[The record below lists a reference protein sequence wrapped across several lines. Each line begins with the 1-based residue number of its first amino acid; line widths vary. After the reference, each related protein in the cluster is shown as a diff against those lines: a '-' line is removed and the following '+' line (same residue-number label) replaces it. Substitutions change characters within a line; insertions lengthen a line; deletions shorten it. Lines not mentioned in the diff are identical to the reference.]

1 MGVIIF
7 NNKSSADCRIQ
18 VAHPPGYAYPERDY
32 TITHIPGRNG
42 DIIQDNGCYKNVERT
57 YEVSFDAPNE
67 DFATYANA
75 VSAWLHSTTGYAR
88 LEDSYEPNYYRMAT
102 YQESNIFE
110 NLYNQAGTATIVFEC
125 KPQRFLKTGET
136 PVTITSPVDFLS
148 NPTGF
153 EAYPLIKVSGTFG
166 SLTINDNQTIT
177 LSSIDSYTMLD
188 CELQDAYKETTNKNS
203 TISGT
208 FPVLKPGSN
217 TISWTGNISSVII
230 TPRWWTI

>member
-57 YEVSFDAPNE
+57 YEVSFDTPNE

-125 KPQRFLKTGET
+125 KPQRFLKTGDNII
-136 PVTITSPVDFLS
+136 TIQNSLTIM

-153 EAYPLIKVSGTFG
+153 EAYPLFKVTGTSGVLTVNGNSITF
-166 SLTINDNQTIT
+166 
-177 LSSIDSYTMLD
+177 SSIDDYVILD
-188 CELQDAYKETTNKNS
+188 CELQDAYKENINKNS

-208 FPVLKPGSN
+208 FPVLKTGSN
-217 TISWTGNISSVII
+217 TISWTGDISSV
-230 TPRWWTI
+230 TMKPRWWTI

>member
-110 NLYNQAGTATIVFEC
+110 NLYNKAGTATIVFEC
-125 KPQRFLKTGET
+125 KPQRFLKTGDNII
-136 PVTITSPVDFLS
+136 TIQNSLTIM

-153 EAYPLIKVSGTFG
+153 EAYPLFKVTGTSGVLTVNGDSITF
-166 SLTINDNQTIT
+166 
-177 LSSIDSYTMLD
+177 SSIDGFVMLD
-188 CELQDAYKETTNKNS
+188 CELQDAYRENINKNS

-208 FPVLKPGSN
+208 FPVLKTGSN
-217 TISWTGNISSVII
+217 TISWTGDISSV
-230 TPRWWTI
+230 TMKPRWWTI

>member
-57 YEVSFDAPNE
+57 YEVSFDVPNE

-110 NLYNQAGTATIVFEC
+110 NLYNQDGTATIVFEC
-125 KPQRFLKTGET
+125 KPQRFLKTGDNII
-136 PVTITSPVDFLS
+136 TIKNSLTIM

-153 EAYPLIKVSGTFG
+153 EAYPLFKVTGTSGVLTVNGNSITF
-166 SLTINDNQTIT
+166 
-177 LSSIDSYTMLD
+177 SSIDDFVMLD
-188 CELQDAYKETTNKNS
+188 CELQDAYKENINKNS

-208 FPVLKPGSN
+208 FPVLKTGSN
-217 TISWTGNISSVII
+217 TISWTGDISSV
-230 TPRWWTI
+230 TMKPRWWTI

>member
-7 NNKSSADCRIQ
+7 NNKSSAHCRIQ
-18 VAHPPGYAYPERDY
+18 AAHPPGYAYPERDY

-67 DFATYANA
+67 DFATYANS

-125 KPQRFLKTGET
+125 KPQRFLKTGDNIIAIQNSL
-136 PVTITSPVDFLS
+136 TIM

-153 EAYPLIKVSGTFG
+153 EAYPLFKVTGTSGVLTVNGNSITF
-166 SLTINDNQTIT
+166 
-177 LSSIDSYTMLD
+177 SSIDDFVMLD
-188 CELQDAYKETTNKNS
+188 CELQDAYKENINKNS

-217 TISWTGNISSVII
+217 MISWTGNISSV
-230 TPRWWTI
+230 TMKPRWWTI

>member
-125 KPQRFLKTGET
+125 KPQRFLKTGDN
-136 PVTITSPVDFLS
+136 TIAIQNSLTIM

-153 EAYPLIKVSGTFG
+153 EAYPLFKVTGTSGVLTVNGNSITFA
-166 SLTINDNQTIT
+166 
-177 LSSIDSYTMLD
+177 SIDDFVMLD
-188 CELQDAYKETTNKNS
+188 CELQDAYKENINKNS

-208 FPVLKPGSN
+208 FPVLKTGSN
-217 TISWTGNISSVII
+217 TISWTGDISSV
-230 TPRWWTI
+230 TMKPRWWTI

>member
-32 TITHIPGRNG
+32 TVTHIPGRNG

-125 KPQRFLKTGET
+125 KPQRFLKTGDN
-136 PVTITSPVDFLS
+136 TIAIQNSLTIM

-153 EAYPLIKVSGTFG
+153 EAYPLFKVTGTSGVLTVNGNSITFA
-166 SLTINDNQTIT
+166 
-177 LSSIDSYTMLD
+177 SIDDFVMLD
-188 CELQDAYKETTNKNS
+188 CELQDAYKENINKNS

-208 FPVLKPGSN
+208 FPVLKTGSN
-217 TISWTGNISSVII
+217 TISWTGGISSV
-230 TPRWWTI
+230 TMKPRWWTI

>member
-125 KPQRFLKTGET
+125 KPQRFLKTGDN
-136 PVTITSPVDFLS
+136 TITIQNSLTIM

-153 EAYPLIKVSGTFG
+153 EAYPLFKVTGTSGV
-166 SLTINDNQTIT
+166 LTVNGKQIT
-177 LSSIDSYTMLD
+177 LSSIDGYTMLD
-188 CELQDAYKETTNKNS
+188 CELQDAYKETINKNS
-203 TISGT
+203 TVSGT
-208 FPVLKPGSN
+208 FPVLKPGTN
-217 TISWTGNISSVII
+217 TISWTGGISSV
-230 TPRWWTI
+230 TMKPRWWTI

>member
-18 VAHPPGYAYPERDY
+18 VAHPPGYAYPEKDY

-57 YEVSFDAPNE
+57 YEVSFDVPNE

-110 NLYNQAGTATIVFEC
+110 NLYNKAGTATIVFEC
-125 KPQRFLKTGET
+125 KPQRFLKTGDN
-136 PVTITSPVDFLS
+136 TIAIQNSLTIM

-153 EAYPLIKVSGTFG
+153 EAYPLFKVTGTSGV
-166 SLTINDNQTIT
+166 LTVNGNSIAI
-177 LSSIDSYTMLD
+177 SSIDGFVMLD
-188 CELQDAYKETTNKNS
+188 CELQDAYKENINKNS

-208 FPVLKPGSN
+208 FPMLKPGSN
-217 TISWTGNISSVII
+217 TIRWTGGISSV
-230 TPRWWTI
+230 TMKPRWWTI

>member
-125 KPQRFLKTGET
+125 KPQRFLKTGDN
-136 PVTITSPVDFLS
+136 TITIQNSLTIM

-153 EAYPLIKVSGTFG
+153 EAYPLFKVTGTSGV
-166 SLTINDNQTIT
+166 LTVNGNSIT
-177 LSSIDSYTMLD
+177 LSSIDDFVMLD

-203 TISGT
+203 TVSGT
-208 FPVLKPGSN
+208 FPILKPGSN
-217 TISWTGNISSVII
+217 TISWTGGISSV
-230 TPRWWTI
+230 TMKPRWWTI

>member
-102 YQESNIFE
+102 YKESNIFE

-125 KPQRFLKTGET
+125 KPQRFLKTGDNII
-136 PVTITSPVDFLS
+136 TIQNSLTIM

-153 EAYPLIKVSGTFG
+153 EAYPLFKVTGTSGVLTVNGNSITF
-166 SLTINDNQTIT
+166 
-177 LSSIDSYTMLD
+177 SSIDDFVMLD
-188 CELQDAYKETTNKNS
+188 CELQDAYKENINKNS

-208 FPVLKPGSN
+208 FPVLKTGSN
-217 TISWTGNISSVII
+217 TISWTGNISSV
-230 TPRWWTI
+230 TMKPRWWTI

>member
-7 NNKSSADCRIQ
+7 NNKSSADCRIK

-57 YEVSFDAPNE
+57 YEVSFDVPNE

-125 KPQRFLKTGET
+125 KPQRFLKTGDNNI
-136 PVTITSPVDFLS
+136 TIQNSLTIM

-153 EAYPLIKVSGTFG
+153 EAYPLFKVTGTSGVLTVNGNSITF
-166 SLTINDNQTIT
+166 
-177 LSSIDSYTMLD
+177 SSIDGFVMLD
-188 CELQDAYKETTNKNS
+188 CELQDAYKENINKNS

-208 FPVLKPGSN
+208 FPVLKTGSN
-217 TISWTGNISSVII
+217 TISWTGDISSV
-230 TPRWWTI
+230 TMKPRWWTI

>member
-57 YEVSFDAPNE
+57 YEVSFDVPNE
-67 DFATYANA
+67 DFATYANT

-125 KPQRFLKTGET
+125 KPQRFLKTGDNII
-136 PVTITSPVDFLS
+136 TIQNSLTIM

-153 EAYPLIKVSGTFG
+153 EAYPLFKVTGTSGVLIVNGNSITF
-166 SLTINDNQTIT
+166 
-177 LSSIDSYTMLD
+177 SSIDNFVMLD
-188 CELQDAYKETTNKNS
+188 CELQDAYKENINKNS

-208 FPVLKPGSN
+208 FPVLKTGSN
-217 TISWTGNISSVII
+217 TISWTGDISSV
-230 TPRWWTI
+230 TMKPRWWTI

>member
-125 KPQRFLKTGET
+125 KPQRFLKTGDNII
-136 PVTITSPVDFLS
+136 TIQNSLTIM

-153 EAYPLIKVSGTFG
+153 EAYPLLKVTGTSGV
-166 SLTINDNQTIT
+166 LTVNGNSIMF
-177 LSSIDSYTMLD
+177 SSIDNFVMLD
-188 CELQDAYKETTNKNS
+188 CELQDAYKENINKNS

-208 FPVLKPGSN
+208 FPVLKTGSN
-217 TISWTGNISSVII
+217 TISWTGNISSV
-230 TPRWWTI
+230 TMKPRWWTI

>member
-88 LEDSYEPNYYRMAT
+88 LEDSYEPNYYRMAV

-110 NLYNQAGTATIVFEC
+110 NLYNKAGTATIVFEC
-125 KPQRFLKTGET
+125 KPQRFLKTGENII
-136 PVTITSPVDFLS
+136 TIQNSLTIM

-153 EAYPLIKVSGTFG
+153 EAYPLFKVTGTSGVLTVNGNSITF
-166 SLTINDNQTIT
+166 
-177 LSSIDSYTMLD
+177 SSIDDFVMLD
-188 CELQDAYKETTNKNS
+188 CELQDAYKENINKNS

-208 FPVLKPGSN
+208 FPVLKTGSN
-217 TISWTGNISSVII
+217 TISWTGNISSV
-230 TPRWWTI
+230 TMKPRWWTI

>member
-32 TITHIPGRNG
+32 TVTHIPGRNG

-67 DFATYANA
+67 DFATYANV

-125 KPQRFLKTGET
+125 KPQRFLKTGDN
-136 PVTITSPVDFLS
+136 TIAIQNSLTIM

-153 EAYPLIKVSGTFG
+153 EAYPLFKVTGTSGVLTVNGNSITF
-166 SLTINDNQTIT
+166 SSINDFV
-177 LSSIDSYTMLD
+177 MLD
-188 CELQDAYKETTNKNS
+188 CELQDAYKDNINKNS

-208 FPVLKPGSN
+208 FPVLKTGSN
-217 TISWTGNISSVII
+217 TISWTGNISSV
-230 TPRWWTI
+230 TMKPRWWTI

>member
-125 KPQRFLKTGET
+125 KPQRFLKTGDN
-136 PVTITSPVDFLS
+136 TITVQNSLTIM

-153 EAYPLIKVSGTFG
+153 EAYPLFKVTGTSGVLTVNGNSITF
-166 SLTINDNQTIT
+166 
-177 LSSIDSYTMLD
+177 SSIDNFVMLD
-188 CELQDAYKETTNKNS
+188 CELQDAYKESINKNS

-217 TISWTGNISSVII
+217 TISWTGGISSV
-230 TPRWWTI
+230 TMKPRWWTI

>member
-88 LEDSYEPNYYRMAT
+88 LEDSYEPNYYRMAI

-125 KPQRFLKTGET
+125 KPQRFLKTGDN
-136 PVTITSPVDFLS
+136 TITIQNGLTIM

-153 EAYPLIKVSGTFG
+153 EAYPLFKVTGTSGVLTVNGNSITF
-166 SLTINDNQTIT
+166 SSINDFV
-177 LSSIDSYTMLD
+177 MLD
-188 CELQDAYKETTNKNS
+188 CELQDAYKENINKNS
-203 TISGT
+203 NISGT

-217 TISWTGNISSVII
+217 TISWTGGISSV
-230 TPRWWTI
+230 TMKPRWWTI

>member
-57 YEVSFDAPNE
+57 YEVSFDVPNE

-125 KPQRFLKTGET
+125 KPQRFLKTGDN
-136 PVTITSPVDFLS
+136 TITIQNSLTIM

-153 EAYPLIKVSGTFG
+153 EAYPLFKVTGTSGVLTVNGNSITF
-166 SLTINDNQTIT
+166 
-177 LSSIDSYTMLD
+177 SSIDDFVMLD

-203 TISGT
+203 TVSGT

-217 TISWTGNISSVII
+217 TISWTGDISSV
-230 TPRWWTI
+230 TMKPRWWTI

>member
-57 YEVSFDAPNE
+57 YEVSFDAPDE
-67 DFATYANA
+67 DFTTYANA

-125 KPQRFLKTGET
+125 KPQRFLKTGDN
-136 PVTITSPVDFLS
+136 TITIQNSLTIM

-153 EAYPLIKVSGTFG
+153 EAYPLFKVTGTSGVLTVNGNSITF
-166 SLTINDNQTIT
+166 
-177 LSSIDSYTMLD
+177 SSIDDFVMLD

-203 TISGT
+203 TVSGT

-217 TISWTGNISSVII
+217 TISWTGNISSV
-230 TPRWWTI
+230 TMKPRWWTI

>member
-57 YEVSFDAPNE
+57 YEVSFDAPDE

-125 KPQRFLKTGET
+125 KPQRFLKTGDNII
-136 PVTITSPVDFLS
+136 TIQNSLTIM

-153 EAYPLIKVSGTFG
+153 EAYPLFKVTGTSGVLTVNGNSITF
-166 SLTINDNQTIT
+166 
-177 LSSIDSYTMLD
+177 SSIDNFVMLD
-188 CELQDAYKETTNKNS
+188 CELQDAYKENINKNS

-208 FPVLKPGSN
+208 FPVLKTGSN
-217 TISWTGNISSVII
+217 TISWAGDISSV
-230 TPRWWTI
+230 TMKPRWWTI

>member
-125 KPQRFLKTGET
+125 KPQRFLKTGDN
-136 PVTITSPVDFLS
+136 TIAIQNSLTIM

-153 EAYPLIKVSGTFG
+153 EAYPLFKVTGTSGV
-166 SLTINDNQTIT
+166 LTVNGNSIAI
-177 LSSIDSYTMLD
+177 SSIDGFVMLD
-188 CELQDAYKETTNKNS
+188 CELQDAYKENINKNS

-217 TISWTGNISSVII
+217 TIRWTGSISSV
-230 TPRWWTI
+230 TMKPRWWTI

>member
-57 YEVSFDAPNE
+57 YEVSFDVPNE

-102 YQESNIFE
+102 YHESNIFE

-125 KPQRFLKTGET
+125 KPQRFLKTGDN
-136 PVTITSPVDFLS
+136 TIAIQNSLTIM

-153 EAYPLIKVSGTFG
+153 EAYPLFKVTGTSGV
-166 SLTINDNQTIT
+166 LTVNGNSITI
-177 LSSIDSYTMLD
+177 SSIDGFIMLD
-188 CELQDAYKETTNKNS
+188 CELQDAYKENINKNS

-217 TISWTGNISSVII
+217 TIRWTGSISSV
-230 TPRWWTI
+230 TMKPRWWTI

>member
-1 MGVIIF
+1 MGIIKF

-88 LEDSYEPNYYRMAT
+88 LEDSYEPNYYRMAI

-125 KPQRFLKTGET
+125 KPQRFLKTGDNAI
-136 PVTITSPVDFLS
+136 TIQNSLTIM

-153 EAYPLIKVSGTFG
+153 EAYPLFKVTGTSGVLTVNGNSITF
-166 SLTINDNQTIT
+166 
-177 LSSIDSYTMLD
+177 SSIDDFVMLD
-188 CELQDAYKETTNKNS
+188 CELQDAYKENINKNS

-217 TISWTGNISSVII
+217 TISWTGGITSV
-230 TPRWWTI
+230 TMKPRWWTI

>member
-57 YEVSFDAPNE
+57 YEVSFDVPNE

-88 LEDSYEPNYYRMAT
+88 LEDSYEPNYYRMAV

-125 KPQRFLKTGET
+125 KPQRFLKTGDN
-136 PVTITSPVDFLS
+136 TITIRNSLPIM

-153 EAYPLIKVSGTFG
+153 EAYPLFKVTGTSGMLTVNGNSITF
-166 SLTINDNQTIT
+166 
-177 LSSIDSYTMLD
+177 SSIDDFVMLD
-188 CELQDAYKETTNKNS
+188 CELQDAYKENINKNS

-208 FPVLKPGSN
+208 FPVLKTGSN
-217 TISWTGNISSVII
+217 TISWTGDISSV
-230 TPRWWTI
+230 TMKPRWWTI

>member
-125 KPQRFLKTGET
+125 KPQRFLKTGDNII
-136 PVTITSPVDFLS
+136 TIQNSLTIM

-153 EAYPLIKVSGTFG
+153 EAYPLFKVTGTSGVLTVNGNSITF
-166 SLTINDNQTIT
+166 
-177 LSSIDSYTMLD
+177 SSIDNFVMLD
-188 CELQDAYKETTNKNS
+188 CELQDAYKENINKNS

-208 FPVLKPGSN
+208 FPVLKTGSN
-217 TISWTGNISSVII
+217 TISWTGDISSV
-230 TPRWWTI
+230 TMKPRWWTI

>member
-1 MGVIIF
+1 MGIIIF

-57 YEVSFDAPNE
+57 YEVSFEVPNE

-125 KPQRFLKTGET
+125 KPQRFLKTGDN
-136 PVTITSPVDFLS
+136 TIIIQNSLTIM

-153 EAYPLIKVSGTFG
+153 EAYPLFKVTGTSGVLTVNGNSITF
-166 SLTINDNQTIT
+166 
-177 LSSIDSYTMLD
+177 SSIDDFVILD
-188 CELQDAYKETTNKNS
+188 CELQDAYKENINKNS

-208 FPVLKPGSN
+208 FPVLKTGSN
-217 TISWTGNISSVII
+217 TISWTGDISSV
-230 TPRWWTI
+230 TMKPRWWTI

>member
-102 YQESNIFE
+102 YHESNIFE

-125 KPQRFLKTGET
+125 KPQRFLKTGDN
-136 PVTITSPVDFLS
+136 TITIQNGLTIM

-153 EAYPLIKVSGTFG
+153 EAYPLFKVTGTSGVLTVNGNSITF
-166 SLTINDNQTIT
+166 
-177 LSSIDSYTMLD
+177 SSIDNFVMLD
-188 CELQDAYKETTNKNS
+188 CELQDAYKESINKNS

-217 TISWTGNISSVII
+217 TISWTGGISSV
-230 TPRWWTI
+230 TMKPRWWTI

>member
-57 YEVSFDAPNE
+57 YEVSFDVPNE

-125 KPQRFLKTGET
+125 KPQRFLKTGDNII
-136 PVTITSPVDFLS
+136 TIQNSLTIM

-153 EAYPLIKVSGTFG
+153 EAYPLFKVTGTSGVLTVNGNSITF
-166 SLTINDNQTIT
+166 
-177 LSSIDSYTMLD
+177 SSIDNFVMLD
-188 CELQDAYKETTNKNS
+188 CELQDAYKENINKNS

-208 FPVLKPGSN
+208 FPVLKTGSN
-217 TISWTGNISSVII
+217 TISWTGDISSV
-230 TPRWWTI
+230 TMKPRWWTI

>member
-42 DIIQDNGCYKNVERT
+42 DVIQDNGCYKNVERT
-57 YEVSFDAPNE
+57 YEVSFDVPNE

-102 YQESNIFE
+102 YQESNILE

-125 KPQRFLKTGET
+125 KPQRFLKTGDN
-136 PVTITSPVDFLS
+136 TITIQNSLTIM

-153 EAYPLIKVSGTFG
+153 EAYPLFKVTGTSGVLTVNGNSITF
-166 SLTINDNQTIT
+166 
-177 LSSIDSYTMLD
+177 SSIDNFVMLD
-188 CELQDAYKETTNKNS
+188 CELQDAYKKNINKNS
-203 TISGT
+203 TISGI
-208 FPVLKPGSN
+208 FPVLKTGSN
-217 TISWTGNISSVII
+217 TISWTGDITSV
-230 TPRWWTI
+230 TMKPRWWTI

>member
-67 DFATYANA
+67 DFATYANV

-110 NLYNQAGTATIVFEC
+110 NLYNKAGTATIVFEC
-125 KPQRFLKTGET
+125 KPQRFLKTGDN
-136 PVTITSPVDFLS
+136 TITIQNSLTIM

-153 EAYPLIKVSGTFG
+153 EAYPLFKVTGTSGVLTVNGNSITF
-166 SLTINDNQTIT
+166 
-177 LSSIDSYTMLD
+177 SSIDGFVMLD
-188 CELQDAYKETTNKNS
+188 CELQDAYKENINKNS

-217 TISWTGNISSVII
+217 TIRWTGGISSV
-230 TPRWWTI
+230 TMKPRWWTI

>member
-57 YEVSFDAPNE
+57 YEVSFDVPNE

-125 KPQRFLKTGET
+125 KPQRFLKTGDNII
-136 PVTITSPVDFLS
+136 TIQNSLTIM

-153 EAYPLIKVSGTFG
+153 EAYPLFKVTGTSGVLTVNGNSITF
-166 SLTINDNQTIT
+166 
-177 LSSIDSYTMLD
+177 SSIDNFVMLD
-188 CELQDAYKETTNKNS
+188 CELQDAYKENINKNS

-208 FPVLKPGSN
+208 FPVLKTGSN
-217 TISWTGNISSVII
+217 TISWTGGISSV
-230 TPRWWTI
+230 TMKPRWWTI

>member
-88 LEDSYEPNYYRMAT
+88 LEDSYEPNYYRMAV

-125 KPQRFLKTGET
+125 KPQRFLKTGDN
-136 PVTITSPVDFLS
+136 TITIQNSLTIM

-153 EAYPLIKVSGTFG
+153 EAYPLLKVTGTSGVLTVNGNSITF
-166 SLTINDNQTIT
+166 
-177 LSSIDSYTMLD
+177 SSIDNFVMLD

-203 TISGT
+203 TVSGT

-217 TISWTGNISSVII
+217 TISWTGDISSV
-230 TPRWWTI
+230 TMKPRWWTI

>member
-18 VAHPPGYAYPERDY
+18 VAHPPGYTYPERDY

-125 KPQRFLKTGET
+125 KPQRFLKTGDN
-136 PVTITSPVDFLS
+136 TITIQNSLTIM

-153 EAYPLIKVSGTFG
+153 EAYPLFKVTGTSGVLTVNGNSITF
-166 SLTINDNQTIT
+166 
-177 LSSIDSYTMLD
+177 SSIDDFVMLD
-188 CELQDAYKETTNKNS
+188 CELQDAYKENINKNS

-217 TISWTGNISSVII
+217 TIRWTASISSV
-230 TPRWWTI
+230 TMKPRWWTI

>member
-88 LEDSYEPNYYRMAT
+88 LEDSYEPNYYRMAV

-125 KPQRFLKTGET
+125 KPQRFLKTGDNII
-136 PVTITSPVDFLS
+136 TIQNSLTIM

-153 EAYPLIKVSGTFG
+153 EAYPLFKVTGTSGVLTVNGNSITF
-166 SLTINDNQTIT
+166 
-177 LSSIDSYTMLD
+177 SSIDGYIILD
-188 CELQDAYKETTNKNS
+188 CELQDAYKENINKNS
-203 TISGT
+203 TISGI
-208 FPVLKPGSN
+208 FPVLKTGSN
-217 TISWTGNISSVII
+217 MISWTGDISSV
-230 TPRWWTI
+230 TMKPRWWTI

>member
-57 YEVSFDAPNE
+57 YEVSFDAPDE

-125 KPQRFLKTGET
+125 KPQRFLKTGDN
-136 PVTITSPVDFLS
+136 TITIQNSLTII

-153 EAYPLIKVSGTFG
+153 EAYPLFKVTGTSGVLTVNGNSITF
-166 SLTINDNQTIT
+166 
-177 LSSIDSYTMLD
+177 SSIDGFVMLD
-188 CELQDAYKETTNKNS
+188 CELQDAYKETINKNS

-208 FPVLKPGSN
+208 FPVLKSGSN
-217 TISWTGNISSVII
+217 TISWTGGISSV
-230 TPRWWTI
+230 TMKPRWWTI

>member
-57 YEVSFDAPNE
+57 YEVSFDVPNE

-125 KPQRFLKTGET
+125 KPQRFLKTGDN
-136 PVTITSPVDFLS
+136 TITIQNSLTIM

-153 EAYPLIKVSGTFG
+153 EAYPLFKVTGTSGVLTVNGNSITF
-166 SLTINDNQTIT
+166 
-177 LSSIDSYTMLD
+177 SSIDDFIMLD
-188 CELQDAYKETTNKNS
+188 CELQDAYKENINKNS

-208 FPVLKPGSN
+208 FPVLKTGSN
-217 TISWTGNISSVII
+217 AISWTGDISSV
-230 TPRWWTI
+230 TMKPRWWTI

>member
-125 KPQRFLKTGET
+125 KPQRFLKTGDN
-136 PVTITSPVDFLS
+136 TITIQNSLTIM

-153 EAYPLIKVSGTFG
+153 EAYPLFKVTGTSGV
-166 SLTINDNQTIT
+166 LTVNGNSIAI
-177 LSSIDSYTMLD
+177 SSIDGFVMLD
-188 CELQDAYKETTNKNS
+188 CELQDAYKENINKNS

-217 TISWTGNISSVII
+217 TIRWTGSISSV
-230 TPRWWTI
+230 TMKPRWWTI

>member
-88 LEDSYEPNYYRMAT
+88 LEDSYEPNYYRMAV

-125 KPQRFLKTGET
+125 KPQRFLKTGDNII
-136 PVTITSPVDFLS
+136 TIQNSLTIM

-153 EAYPLIKVSGTFG
+153 EAYPLFKVTGTSGVLTVNGNSITF
-166 SLTINDNQTIT
+166 
-177 LSSIDSYTMLD
+177 SSIDNFVMLD
-188 CELQDAYKETTNKNS
+188 CELQDAYKENINKNS

-208 FPVLKPGSN
+208 FPVLKTGSN
-217 TISWTGNISSVII
+217 TISWTGDISSV
-230 TPRWWTI
+230 TMKPRWWTI

>member
-32 TITHIPGRNG
+32 AITHIPGRNG

-125 KPQRFLKTGET
+125 KPQRFLKTGDNII
-136 PVTITSPVDFLS
+136 TIQNSLTIM

-153 EAYPLIKVSGTFG
+153 EAYPLFKVTGTSGVLTVNGNSITF
-166 SLTINDNQTIT
+166 
-177 LSSIDSYTMLD
+177 SSIDNFVMLD
-188 CELQDAYKETTNKNS
+188 CELQDAYKENINKNS

-208 FPVLKPGSN
+208 FPVLKTGSN
-217 TISWTGNISSVII
+217 TISWTGGISSV
-230 TPRWWTI
+230 TMKPRWWTI

>member
-18 VAHPPGYAYPERDY
+18 VAHPPGYTYPERDY

-67 DFATYANA
+67 DFATYANV

-88 LEDSYEPNYYRMAT
+88 LEDSYEPNYYRVAT

-110 NLYNQAGTATIVFEC
+110 NLYNKAGTATIVFEC
-125 KPQRFLKTGET
+125 KPQRFLKTGDN
-136 PVTITSPVDFLS
+136 TITIQNSLTIM

-153 EAYPLIKVSGTFG
+153 EAYPLFKVTGTSGVLTVNGNSITF
-166 SLTINDNQTIT
+166 
-177 LSSIDSYTMLD
+177 SSIDGFVMLD
-188 CELQDAYKETTNKNS
+188 CELQDAYKENINKNS

-217 TISWTGNISSVII
+217 TIRWTGGISSV
-230 TPRWWTI
+230 TMKPRWWTI